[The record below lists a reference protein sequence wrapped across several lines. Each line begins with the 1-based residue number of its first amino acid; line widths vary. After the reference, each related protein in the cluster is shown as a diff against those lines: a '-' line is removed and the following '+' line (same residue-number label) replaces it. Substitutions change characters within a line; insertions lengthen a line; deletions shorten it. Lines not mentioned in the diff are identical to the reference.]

1 MIGKMKRECGQAFIL
16 VLILLTVGALVI
28 VPTLRL
34 TGDTLKSSQVYVQF
48 SNEDYAADAATEY
61 GLWRLNWEPGYAAS
75 LPIGVESE
83 PFSITLNG
91 VTAWTTI
98 TPQATPG
105 DELGG
110 QDLMKD
116 KIVYQVV
123 KGVSPQTANV
133 SEPKEFLYTVNIRC
147 YDPDAANPATYLEE
161 IIDNLSRGFLEAE
174 DGYVAGSTSWDEDEW
189 GIAPFEPEQ
198 KWKDKDAEQ
207 FWELKWK
214 FKDRS
219 PFTDGVPF
227 DYGETKSMSFRVV
240 SANGLDEGVY
250 GNDIEVKPS
259 EKNLGAF
266 QAPIIVGDPEYIEV
280 PRGFLDIKKTVD
292 KEIIYPN
299 EPTTVTYT
307 VTLTNVDV
315 VPVLIKEL
323 TDWLPSSGIDDKDSP
338 GVFRY
343 VDNSTTANITHVD
356 LTTTEVPLPDT
367 YPDAKNILEEKWKG
381 DLDQLRWELKW
392 KLENHE
398 DARFDPIMLQP
409 GEVVAMMFSANATL
423 EASGIYFDEFL
434 VKVIRYPLDVDL
446 SEPQVPPGG
455 FWPPGG
461 TQVHVTVTM
470 ENVDVWDVTVKK
482 IKARLPSDDTG
493 EEDTSFQYVPDSTI
507 INGVPTLDADV
518 ELTKSEWEGKKDRWK
533 VEWDLKP
540 DVVLQPGEVLTWEF
554 DTTVDPS
561 GPHVTYNGLLWEVDL
576 ADDKEDQRTL
586 YSFPTAGTIV
596 PMYDLDAET
605 LSSILSTNAWLGGG
619 KKIEPKSEHWKK
631 HK

>member
-16 VLILLTVGALVI
+16 VLILLSVGALVI

-34 TGDTLKSSQVYVQF
+34 SSDTLKSSQVYVQF

-61 GLWRLNWEPGYAAS
+61 GLWRLNWETGYASS
-75 LPIGVESE
+75 LPIGVESP
-83 PFSITLNG
+83 PFYITLNG
-91 VTAWTTI
+91 VTANTTI

-116 KIVYQVV
+116 KIHYQVV

-147 YDPDAANPATYLEE
+147 YDPDAANPAVYLEE
-161 IIDNLSRGFLEAE
+161 IIDNLASGLE
-174 DGYVAGSTSWDEDEW
+174 YVPASTGWDEEEW
-189 GIAPFEPEQ
+189 GIAPFEPEA

-214 FKDRS
+214 FKDSS
-219 PFTDGVPF
+219 PPLPSNEGVEF
-227 DYGETKSMSFRVV
+227 EYGETKSMSFRA
-240 SANGLDEGVY
+240 STDGLDEGVY

-280 PRGFLDIKKTVD
+280 PRGFLDISKTVD

-381 DLDQLRWELKW
+381 GLDELRWELKW

-434 VKVIRYPLDVDL
+434 VKVIRYPLDVVKTLD
-446 SEPQVPPGG
+446 PFPVPPA
-455 FWPPGG
+455 FYPPNPND
-461 TQVHVTVTM
+461 VHITVTM
-470 ENVDVWDVTVKK
+470 ENVDVWDVTIKK
-482 IKARLPSDDTG
+482 IKARLPNNELG
-493 EEDTSFQYVPDSTI
+493 KEEGAFQYVLDSTI

-518 ELTKSEWEGKKDRWK
+518 ELDKSEW
-533 VEWDLKP
+533 
-540 DVVLQPGEVLTWEF
+540 
-554 DTTVDPS
+554 
-561 GPHVTYNGLLWEVDL
+561 
-576 ADDKEDQRTL
+576 
-586 YSFPTAGTIV
+586 
-596 PMYDLDAET
+596 
-605 LSSILSTNAWLGGG
+605 
-619 KKIEPKSEHWKK
+619 
-631 HK
+631 